1 MGLFLLRPGLIGSA
15 VVGRKIAGDTVKNN
29 NLCRKPQRPILST
42 SLVTIRE
49 VPMKVDGA
57 KASVRQWRILLV
69 AIGGSIAFSAP
80 VAGQAGGDPAKA
92 QMQEMDRRE
101 MQLNNLGG
109 NGEQRNDPKRSQ
121 AMMAQVSE
129 DFQRILT
136 LHNGIVRAITANQSL
151 SDQFISDA
159 AGEIRKRS
167 ARLQS
172 SLKLQKPTSEDPQ
185 TELDLKKMQTK
196 DGLLLLCKEIENFVR
211 NPIIEK
217 PGTVDAQQLGKAR
230 RDLQSIVELSDAIK
244 KRVDKEK
251 P

>member
-1 MGLFLLRPGLIGSA
+1 M
-15 VVGRKIAGDTVKNN
+15 
-29 NLCRKPQRPILST
+29 NLHG
-42 SLVTIRE
+42 VN
-49 VPMKVDGA
+49 
-57 KASVRQWRILLV
+57 ASVRHWRMFII
-69 AIGGSIAFSAP
+69 AIAGSIAFSAP
-80 VAGQAGGDPAKA
+80 VAGQSVGDPAKV

-101 MQLNNLGG
+101 MQLNNPNG
-109 NGEQRNDPKRSQ
+109 NGGQPNDPKRSQ
-121 AMMAQVSE
+121 AMMDQVSE

-136 LHNGIVRAITANQSL
+136 LHNGIVRAISTNRPL
-151 SDQFISDA
+151 NDRFISDA
-159 AGEIRKRS
+159 ASEIRKRS

-172 SLKLQKPTSEDPQ
+172 SLKLQKPEPTAENQ
-185 TELDLKKMQTK
+185 RTELDLKEMQTK
-196 DGLLLLCKEIENFVR
+196 DELILLCKQIESFVR